1 MRASLGI
8 SAAREPTSAIETTK
22 TMERRSKPTYFRKL
36 ERGLFTAFVAALCL
50 ATTSVLAEPPTTPLD
65 ARALARLTDP
75 PLGLPPVPGIDNGLP
90 TAAEIA
96 LGRKLLFDRRLS
108 HVGTMSCA
116 MCHIPEQGF
125 TNNELKTPVGV
136 FGLSIRRNAPTLLN
150 VAYQE
155 TLFHDGRET
164 GLETQ
169 VISPL
174 LARNEMANPS
184 IGYLIERI
192 DSFAD
197 YDGLFE
203 ITYGED
209 PSIEG
214 LGRALAAYQRSLL
227 SGNSAFDRWR
237 FGGEAEAL
245 GPAAQA
251 GFALF
256 TGKAGCVNCHTIG
269 EASALFTDQ
278 AFHFTGIGHRRP
290 ADDAPVPVEIAPGVV
305 VPLARQAV
313 EAVSG
318 PQEPDLGRYEVS
330 LDPDDLWRFKTPSL
344 RNVALTAPYMHDG
357 SLGSLRAV
365 VAFYDDPPVEHEQ
378 LDPLLAPLGLSEAEI
393 DQLVAFLESLTGD
406 NIAELIADA
415 RSVGVGN

>member
-1 MRASLGI
+1 M
-8 SAAREPTSAIETTK
+8 
-22 TMERRSKPTYFRKL
+22 
-36 ERGLFTAFVAALCL
+36 
-50 ATTSVLAEPPTTPLD
+50 
-65 ARALARLTDP
+65 
-75 PLGLPPVPGIDNGLP
+75 
-90 TAAEIA
+90 
-96 LGRKLLFDRRLS
+96 
-108 HVGTMSCA
+108 
-116 MCHIPEQGF
+116 
-125 TNNELKTPVGV
+125 
-136 FGLSIRRNAPTLLN
+136 
-150 VAYQE
+150 
-155 TLFHDGRET
+155 
-164 GLETQ
+164 
-169 VISPL
+169 ISPL

-203 ITYGED
+203 TTYGED

-278 AFHFTGIGHRRP
+278 AFHFTGIGYRRP